1 MTVAGRAAAPSSVLW
16 QAGGGAQ
23 LRPAAA
29 QSHSV
34 SPGTRPEQHCVAIH
48 PPADT
53 TTPQQQL
60 QQQQSLP
67 RLCAEAGGRCV
78 TSACPRP
85 APWPGWLPGRSESHK
100 IEASPPLE

>member
-53 TTPQQQL
+53 TTPQQ
-60 QQQQSLP
+60 
-67 RLCAEAGGRCV
+67 
-78 TSACPRP
+78 
-85 APWPGWLPGRSESHK
+85 
-100 IEASPPLE
+100 

>member
-1 MTVAGRAAAPSSVLW
+1 MTVAGQAAAPSSVLW

-48 PPADT
+48 PLQ
-53 TTPQQQL
+53 TPQHHNNNNYNNNKDSADSVQ
-60 QQQQSLP
+60 
-67 RLCAEAGGRCV
+67 RLEAAV
-78 TSACPRP
+78 
-85 APWPGWLPGRSESHK
+85 
-100 IEASPPLE
+100 